1 MFNLIKTSI
10 LGAIL
15 AKIVNFGLKPH
26 IYDAKTDPFS
36 LSGVDFFVYL
46 KCIGIQIIEKIAGKI
61 VSCVL
66 ILVKVQG

>member
-26 IYDAKTDPFS
+26 IYDAKTDPFI
-36 LSGVDFFVYL
+36 LSGVDLFVYL
-46 KCIGIQIIEKIAGKI
+46 EYIGIEIIEKITGKI
-61 VSCVL
+61 VNCV
-66 ILVKVQG
+66 